1 MTLFFSQV
9 HLVTMERQAIQ
20 GLQETQELMDP
31 KENQANRAPSITASQ
46 GPLESQDFQD

>member
-20 GLQETQELMDP
+20 DPREFQELMDP
-31 KENQANRAPSITASQ
+31 KENQANLAPSVTASQ
-46 GPLESQDFQD
+46 GPLASQDFQD